1 MRVLHSPP
9 DDKLNTND
17 ESKKKNYLDRMPSKQ
32 TDFVKNLALKNS
44 RSKEEKNTGIND
56 VNTINKEEEKII
68 WEYAEAL

>member
-1 MRVLHSPP
+1 
-9 DDKLNTND
+9 
-17 ESKKKNYLDRMPSKQ
+17 MPSKQ

-44 RSKEEKNTGIND
+44 LSKEEKNTGIND